1 MQTLLVEQPWMIGAM
16 GSFLSLVTFFGWIQ
30 TGNSIAFK
38 TACGL
43 VATTI
48 LLVLLNIWVVSDR
61 EIVHQWLIETADE
74 VQNNQIEKVLNRIHP
89 ESSDRV
95 ENSAAQLKVITFSAL
110 RITRIHSIEIQTK
123 RQQKKALV
131 RMNVF
136 AEGSIRGFEGKHPRW
151 IGLTLEQVG
160 KEWLVTDIEER
171 EPQHEF
177 MNATEDSLLSNLRT
191 GQR

>member
-1 MQTLLVEQPWMIGAM
+1 MQTLLFEQPWMIGAI
-16 GSFLSLVTFFGWIQ
+16 GAILSLVTFFGWTQ

-48 LLVLLNIWVVSDR
+48 LLVLLNVWVVSDR
-61 EIVHQWLIETADE
+61 EIVHQWLMETADE
-74 VQNNQIEKVLNRIHP
+74 VQTNQIEKVLKRIHP

-95 ENSAAQLKVITFSAL
+95 ANSAEQLKVITFSVL

-123 RQQKKALV
+123 RQTKKALV

-136 AEGSIRGFEGKHPRW
+136 SEGAIRGFEGKLSLW

-160 KEWLVTDIEER
+160 NEWLVTDIEER
-171 EPQHEF
+171 DPQHEF
-177 MNATEDSLLSNLRT
+177 MNASEDSTLSNLRT
-191 GQR
+191 RQR